1 MGVLHQTWVT
11 VALMKR
17 ASVEAVVQ
25 ALNQAEVRYLV
36 AGGLAVVAHGHVRFT
51 ADLDLIL
58 DLEERNLRRALEALS
73 QLGYRPRVPVPLLDF
88 ADAGKRDGWVR
99 DKGLAVFSLYSDL
112 HPATEVDLFVE
123 DPLGFEDAYARAVR
137 LEVAPGVEAT
147 FVGFNDLIRLKT
159 AAGRPQD
166 LLDIERLQQLREDLE
181 HE

>member
-1 MGVLHQTWVT
+1 
-11 VALMKR
+11 MKR
-17 ASVEAVVQ
+17 SSVEAVVH
-25 ALNQAEVRYLV
+25 ALNQVEVRYLV

-51 ADLDLIL
+51 ADLDLIV
-58 DLEERNLRRALEALS
+58 DLEERNLRRALEALAR
-73 QLGYRPRVPVPLLDF
+73 LGYRPRAPVALLDF
-88 ADAGKRDGWVR
+88 VDAEKRRSLIR
-99 DKGLAVFSLYSDL
+99 DEGLAVFSLYSDL
-112 HPATEVDLFVE
+112 HPATEVDLSVGE
-123 DPLGFEDAYARAVR
+123 PLGFEDAYARAVR